1 MNLSDEMLTTP
12 NAQYLHPDYLQP
24 LPTTLD
30 AKKSPLALLAQTC
43 SSIGK
48 DPSPN
53 SKPIIPPFG
62 KKEPEKAQEKSQ
74 TPENKRSGSSNSK
87 TEVQQ
92 TRDLSSSEKPGF
104 RTVPSKDLPPSV
116 QVSSQEKPKS
126 PVTPVKKSVEPAK
139 VSVSKTSSHS
149 SPSPCSTSSQ
159 TKVASSR
166 DSDTEPEPRES
177 TAKSRGSPETSISS
191 KTNPFSSVTG
201 FPGFSGFPHAYPGF
215 PYLGHGLPGE
225 LPSSIPYPSPLSAH
239 AGLYSS
245 SSAAAA
251 MALAQSQA
259 AALKHTSAL
268 SSPYVTYTRV
278 RTPSGSTTLV
288 PVCRDP
294 YCNNCQLTMQT
305 QHLSSQCTSPGCA
318 QCAHE
323 KSLLSLSGL
332 GLPGSVPMLPGFPGS
347 AAASSGL
354 PSLPSSLS
362 SLYPPGALGT
372 PHGLPFVCNWMSGT
386 DYCGKRFTNSE
397 ELLQHLRTH
406 TTTSEAN
413 SLAAAYGGFPGFP
426 SALNPVSH
434 LPTPGAVSPNSI
446 RRSYPTSLSPVSS
459 LLGANRYHP
468 YKSSLLPSQSVPPLG
483 PYYSPYALYQ
493 QRLGA
498 VP

>member
-1 MNLSDEMLTTP
+1 MNLSDEMLTTA

-48 DPSPN
+48 DPSPTGK
-53 SKPIIPPFG
+53 SIIPPFG
-62 KKEPEKAQEKSQ
+62 KKESEKVQEKSL
-74 TPENKRSGSSNSK
+74 TPDNKRSHSANSK
-87 TEVQQ
+87 AESQ
-92 TRDLSSSEKPGF
+92 TRDTSSEKPGF
-104 RTVPSKDLPPSV
+104 RTISSKDVPPLIPI
-116 QVSSQEKPKS
+116 SSQDKSKS
-126 PVTPVKKSVEPAK
+126 PVNSVKKATETTKP
-139 VSVSKTSSHS
+139 SVSKIPSHS
-149 SPSPCSTSSQ
+149 SPSPSITSITS
-159 TKVASSR
+159 APSSR
-166 DSDTEPEPRES
+166 GSDTETEPRES
-177 TAKSRGSPETSISS
+177 TAKSRSTPETSLSS
-191 KTNPFSSVTG
+191 KTNPYTSV
-201 FPGFSGFPHAYPGF
+201 PGFAGLPGFPHGYPGF

-225 LPSSIPYPSPLSAH
+225 LPSSIPYPSSLSAH

-259 AALKHTSAL
+259 AALKHASAL
-268 SSPYVTYTRV
+268 SSPYVSYTRV

-305 QHLSSQCTSPGCA
+305 QHLSSQCTAPGCS

-323 KSLLSLSGL
+323 KSLHSLSGL
-332 GLPGSVPMLPGFPGS
+332 GLAGSVPMLPGFPAS
-347 AAASSGL
+347 AGASGL

-362 SLYPPGALGT
+362 SLYPPGALGA
-372 PHGLPFVCNWMSGT
+372 PQGLPFVCNWMSGT
-386 DYCGKRFTNSE
+386 EYCGKRFTNSE

-406 TTTSEAN
+406 TTSTETS
-413 SLAAAYGGFPGFP
+413 SLAAAYGGLAGFP
-426 SALNPVSH
+426 PTINPASH

-459 LLGANRYHP
+459 LLGGNRYHP
-468 YKSSLLPSQSVPPLG
+468 YKSPLLPGQSVPPLG
-483 PYYSPYALYQ
+483 PYYSPYALYP

>member
-1 MNLSDEMLTTP
+1 M
-12 NAQYLHPDYLQP
+12 
-24 LPTTLD
+24 D

-48 DPSPN
+48 DPSP
-53 SKPIIPPFG
+53 SGKPIIPPFG
-62 KKEPEKAQEKSQ
+62 KKESEKSQEKSQ
-74 TPENKRSGSSNSK
+74 TPENKRSGSANSR
-87 TEVQQ
+87 TESQQ
-92 TRDLSSSEKPGF
+92 TRDASSSEKPGF
-104 RTVPSKDLPPSV
+104 RTVSSKDAAPMVP
-116 QVSSQEKPKS
+116 VSSQEKPKS
-126 PVTPVKKSVEPAK
+126 PVTSVKKPVESTTK
-139 VSVSKTSSHS
+139 VSVSKTSCNS
-149 SPSPCSTSSQ
+149 SPPPSSSCSQ
-159 TKVASSR
+159 TTAPSSR
-166 DSDTEPEPRES
+166 GSESDSEVRDTI
-177 TAKSRGSPETSISS
+177 AKHRSSPETSLSS
-191 KTNPFSSVTG
+191 KTHPYQSVPG
-201 FPGFSGFPHAYPGF
+201 FPGFSGFPHAYAGF

-225 LPSSIPYPSPLSAH
+225 LPSSIPYPSSFTAH

-259 AALKHTSAL
+259 AALKHSQGL

-305 QHLSSQCTSPGCA
+305 QHLSSQCTAPGCA

-323 KSLLSLSGL
+323 KSLLSLSGI

-347 AAASSGL
+347 AGASGL
-354 PSLPSSLS
+354 PSLQSSLS
-362 SLYPPGALGT
+362 SLYPPGALGA
-372 PHGLPFVCNWMSGT
+372 PQGLPFVCNWVSGT
-386 DYCGKRFTNSE
+386 EYCGKRFTNSE

-406 TTTSEAN
+406 TTSSETNA
-413 SLAAAYGGFPGFP
+413 LAAAYGGLAGFP
-426 SALNPVSH
+426 PSLNPASH
-434 LPTPGAVSPNSI
+434 LSTPGAVSPNSI

-459 LLGANRYHP
+459 LLSANRYHP
-468 YKSSLLPSQSVPPLG
+468 YKSSLLPSQSVPPI